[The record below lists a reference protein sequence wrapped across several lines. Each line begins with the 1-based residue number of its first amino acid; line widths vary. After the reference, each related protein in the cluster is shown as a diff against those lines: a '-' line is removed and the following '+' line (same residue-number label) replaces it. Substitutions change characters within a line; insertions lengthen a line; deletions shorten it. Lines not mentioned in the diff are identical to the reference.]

1 MLQRRRT
8 RVFHILHCS
17 KSGAVRPGRSR
28 TGGGVRVVTGT
39 DTWVGGR
46 VLEESLSPSDVD
58 GMHELLGDTALG
70 GEGTLSGDPGCGCS
84 GDAGS

>member
-1 MLQRRRT
+1 
-8 RVFHILHCS
+8 
-17 KSGAVRPGRSR
+17 
-28 TGGGVRVVTGT
+28 VVTGT